1 MLRVSIV
8 CLLWLGA
15 CTPSDPNPGIGGR
28 PSSTPETRQSQPSAA
43 TEQIQGPPVL
53 GEVDNGFRR
62 IPIPL
67 STDYGFLVL
76 NAGDEDSPKPRVAV
90 GMKAE
95 RRIVVCDTIPQFEA
109 ALRSLPATAVLHRH
123 DRCLRPAATGLSP
136 DFLEGIEQALARTTV
151 KVAPDATITCICGR

>member
-1 MLRVSIV
+1 MLRVSMF

-15 CTPSDPNPGIGGR
+15 CAPSDTDPGIGVR
-28 PSSTPETRQSQPSAA
+28 SSSAPETRQSQPSLPP
-43 TEQIQGPPVL
+43 EQIQGPIVL

-67 STDYGFLVL
+67 GNDYGFLVL
-76 NAGDEDSPKPRVAV
+76 NAGDEDTPKPRVTI
-90 GMKAE
+90 GMRVE

-109 ALRSLPATAVLHRH
+109 ALRSLPASTVLHRH

-136 DFLEGIEQALARTTV
+136 DFLEGIEQALARTQV
-151 KVAPDATITCICGR
+151 KVAPEANINCICGR